1 MENVKNVVQVSET
14 DECLVFVYES
24 NVCCKRR
31 ISLILTFGG
40 ATVCRVSPATN
51 VDGFE
56 FE

>member
-31 ISLILTFGG
+31 ISLIRTFGG